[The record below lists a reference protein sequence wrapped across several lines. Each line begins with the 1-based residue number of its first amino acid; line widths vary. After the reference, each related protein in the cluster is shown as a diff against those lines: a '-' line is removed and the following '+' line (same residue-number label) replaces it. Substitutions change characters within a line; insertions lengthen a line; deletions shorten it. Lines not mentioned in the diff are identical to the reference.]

1 MSKPF
6 FYGKFIKECFVAAA
20 DVVCPNKAN
29 SFKNISFYRMTVNRR
44 VEELA
49 LNVEKTLK
57 TKLLAWN
64 FTHCHWMKARI

>member
-6 FYGKFIKECFVAAA
+6 FDREFVKECFVAAA
-20 DVVCPNKAN
+20 EVVCPNKADA
-29 SFKNISFYRMTVNRR
+29 SKNIILYRMTVTRR

-64 FTHCHWMKARI
+64 FTH